1 MSTTENTNPPD
12 KKLPKNKSRLFTALI
27 ITLVAV
33 GIGVIV
39 YPFALIAIEEYNKNQ
54 VVAQLEREFPIFRAD
69 EDFELLDEAAIAA
82 MPVVAVPRW
91 TSEEVASA
99 NALLDGT
106 SVELVPDLPIDLPF
120 APVTMPPMVSPTAAP
135 IASVATAPQ
144 GDMDALE
151 LAQNMASL
159 PDPAME
165 AGSNLF
171 AQANPGNEQAPGA
184 SEYDAQGN
192 PIALDPAQGGMD
204 SQSSA
209 QAAAGAP
216 QSLVGLD
223 TQQAGASAIASQA
236 GPDSQPIAQAGANA
250 SQPLDGLDGQHIT
263 QAGIDASQSLTG
275 LDTETGANTSQAQ
288 AGPGSQPIAQAGA
301 NASQPL
307 DRLDGQ
313 PIAQAGIDAPQPLPG
328 LGAQAIANAPQAQA
342 DPANQQVGLDTQ
354 SGVQAGGIQGQQPP
368 SSTAEGT
375 EGTLEGS
382 NKSAL
387 PEATAA
393 SEATAAPEATAPSDA
408 GPLPPAPTPQ
418 AVEGASDDP
427 DDPFGPDIDPRTAFQ
442 LRDAPPVYYE
452 DFVRI
457 LDEANGL
464 ASGLASFSPYTEE
477 RRYVDSP
484 TELTVASINS
494 QVRAVRT
501 LLNIFQTLPSARG
514 AIAPFPSIEDPDVIY
529 NVALGDGMQYL
540 AADLSALDQ
549 VVNQFARIKRFPRAR
564 DQIQHGFDH
573 SVELVDHTLNILD
586 YMAQQLDEK
595 DTEAYLRSRSASMV
609 GETEAV
615 YLLELPA
622 LKLKI
627 GCFPNV
633 TFEQMYKGMRKGAA
647 LYPRVGTPNT
657 NTNISMIAHRSGS
670 APFFEDLDKLKPG
683 DTVLLHTRGLG
694 SYRYLVE
701 RVFVVEEDDWTPMHT
716 LGYPAITLVSCE
728 EYRGVI
734 YGRRIMVHC
743 KLIGIAR

>member
-1 MSTTENTNPPD
+1 MSASAKKNAKKPD
-12 KKLPKNKSRLFTALI
+12 RLFTILI
-27 ITLVAV
+27 LTLVAV

-39 YPFALIAIEEYNKNQ
+39 YPFVLIAVEEYNKNQ
-54 VVAQLEREFPIFRAD
+54 VVAEFERQFPIFRAE

-82 MPVVAVPRW
+82 MPVVSVPRW

-106 SVELVPDLPIDLPF
+106 SIELVADLPIDLPF
-120 APVTMPPMVSPTAAP
+120 VPVTMPPIVSPTAAP
-135 IASVATAPQ
+135 HAPVAAHQ
-144 GDMDALE
+144 GEMDAVE
-151 LAQNMASL
+151 LAQNLATP
-159 PDPAME
+159 PDPSMDL
-165 AGSNLF
+165 GTDLF
-171 AQANPGNEQAPGA
+171 VQADFGNRRVLGIGG
-184 SEYDAQGN
+184 YDAQGN
-192 PIALDPAQGGMD
+192 PSALNPAQGGAD
-204 SQSSA
+204 AAPFQAATEAGAGSLASQEGFESQPIT
-209 QAAAGAP
+209 QAAAGA
-216 QSLVGLD
+216 
-223 TQQAGASAIASQA
+223 SA
-236 GPDSQPIAQAGANA
+236 P
-250 SQPLDGLDGQHIT
+250 
-263 QAGIDASQSLTG
+263 LTG
-275 LDTETGANTSQAQ
+275 LN
-288 AGPGSQPIAQAGA
+288 I
-301 NASQPL
+301 
-307 DRLDGQ
+307 
-313 PIAQAGIDAPQPLPG
+313 
-328 LGAQAIANAPQAQA
+328 
-342 DPANQQVGLDTQ
+342 Q
-354 SGVQAGGIQGQQPP
+354 SGVQAGGTQGQPSALEGALETSNENAPP
-368 SSTAEGT
+368 SETSPPPVTQAAEIDT
-375 EGTLEGS
+375 PVF
-382 NKSAL
+382 A
-387 PEATAA
+387 
-393 SEATAAPEATAPSDA
+393 AAPLDLEMDSPY
-408 GPLPPAPTPQ
+408 GP
-418 AVEGASDDP
+418 G
-427 DDPFGPDIDPRTAFQ
+427 IDPRTAFQ

-452 DFVRI
+452 DFLRI

-464 ASGLASFSPYTEE
+464 AAGLATFSPHTEE

-501 LLNIFQTLPSARG
+501 LLNIFQTLPSTRG
-514 AIAPFPSIEDPDVIY
+514 AIAPFPSAEDPDVIY

-564 DQIQHGFDH
+564 DQIQPGFDH

-586 YMAQQLDEK
+586 YMAQQLDDK
-595 DTEAYLRSRSASMV
+595 DTEAYLRSRSATMV

-622 LKLKI
+622 LKLRI

-633 TFEQMYKGMRKGAA
+633 TFEQMYSGMRKGAA

-657 NTNISMIAHRSGS
+657 NTNISMIAHRAGS

-743 KLIGIAR
+743 KLVGIAR